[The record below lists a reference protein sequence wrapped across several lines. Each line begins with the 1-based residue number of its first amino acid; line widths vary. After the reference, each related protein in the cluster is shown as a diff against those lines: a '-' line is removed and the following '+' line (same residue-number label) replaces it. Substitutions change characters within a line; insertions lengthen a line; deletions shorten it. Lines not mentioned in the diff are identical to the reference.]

1 MLDII
6 QIHNE
11 ILDFFKKHSSKL
23 SEYKETIRK
32 LESLY
37 ETYKNE
43 QINNEILNLQ
53 EYCRLVES
61 FNFYT
66 LQVTPLLRQYKNEL
80 SKPVYINFMGERTV
94 PDNTIKIG
102 LEKKFTSIV
111 TKIYKDIDK
120 VMQMTSD
127 SSTSS
132 AKNTCVFC
140 SSVVNE
146 ISTNNFMCVNCGLDN
161 DYLQVTFSY
170 KDTERINISTK
181 YKYDRCIHFRDCI
194 NQFQGKQNSTIDPDV
209 YKALYK
215 KINEH
220 NLLARGI
227 NKEQQYFNVTK
238 QHIYMF
244 LKETGYSKHYE
255 DINLIYHSITG
266 KQLDD
271 IAHLEEKLMD
281 DFNKLSKMYDEI
293 YIRQLKI
300 NRKSFINTQYVL
312 YQLLKRHKYKCKEAD
327 FNFLKTTERKCF
339 HDEVCGNLFKKL
351 GWNFSN
357 CF

>member
-11 ILDFFKKHSSKL
+11 ILEFFNKHSSKL
-23 SEYKETIRK
+23 QDYKETIMK
-32 LESLY
+32 LEKLY

-43 QINNEILNLQ
+43 QINTEIKKLQ
-53 EYCRLVES
+53 EYCKHIQS
-61 FNFYT
+61 YNFYI
-66 LQVTPLLRQYKNEL
+66 LKVTPLLKKYKTEL
-80 SKPVYINFMGERTV
+80 SKPVHLNFTGKQV
-94 PDNTIKIG
+94 IPDNTIKQDI
-102 LEKKFTSIV
+102 ENKFKVIV
-111 TKIYKDIDK
+111 KKIYKEIDHSFDLDVSIK
-120 VMQMTSD
+120 DESANKCIYCL
-127 SSTSS
+127 SS
-132 AKNTCVFC
+132 
-140 SSVVNE
+140 VNE
-146 ISTNNFMCVNCGLDN
+146 IAKNNFVCTNCGLDN
-161 DYLQVTFSY
+161 DKIHVTFSF

-194 NQFQGKQNSTIDPDV
+194 NQFQGKQNSTIDDQV
-209 YKALYK
+209 YTALYR
-215 KINEH
+215 KIDEH
-220 NLLARGI
+220 NLVSRGI
-227 NKEQQYFNVTK
+227 NKEQKYFNITK

-271 IAHLEEKLMD
+271 ISHLEEVLMD
-281 DFNKLSKMYDEI
+281 DFDKLSKMYDEI
-293 YIRQLKI
+293 FIRQLKI

-312 YQLLKRHKYKCKEAD
+312 YQLLRRHKYKCKEQD

-339 HDEVCGNLFKKL
+339 HDEVCGTLFKTL